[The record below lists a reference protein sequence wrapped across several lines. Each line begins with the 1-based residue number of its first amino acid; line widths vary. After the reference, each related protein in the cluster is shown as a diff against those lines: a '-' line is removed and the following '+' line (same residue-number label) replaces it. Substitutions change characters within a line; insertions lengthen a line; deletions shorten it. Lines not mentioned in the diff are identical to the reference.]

1 MERQTQVDLTALANE
16 IADTPC
22 SALKY
27 ETPKSMTL
35 ALLRDRSDDA

>member
-1 MERQTQVDLTALANE
+1 MDRQSQDDLTALANE

-27 ETPKSMTL
+27 QTPRSMTL